1 MSDES
6 GLVLGVED
14 MPSSGS
20 LVHLIEQQ
28 VCDYR
33 PWDEQTRTARERIP
47 AIAAGIVKQNKLHSI
62 NLASPLQ
69 RGALVTLL
77 TPIYKPLHDYF
88 AIEEERVMCRTVYWY
103 LHMNSVWLNL
113 HNYLISNGFS
123 VENTESFIAEGKAAY
138 C

>member
-6 GLVLGVED
+6 GLVLGIED

-20 LVHLIEQQ
+20 LVYWIKEQ
-28 VCDYR
+28 VCDY
-33 PWDEQTRTARERIP
+33 PSWDEQTRTARERIP

-77 TPIYKPLHDYF
+77 MPIYQPLHDYF
-88 AIEEERVMCRTVYWY
+88 VIEEKRVMCRTVYWY
-103 LHMNSVWLNL
+103 RHMNSVWLDL

-123 VENTESFIAEGKAAY
+123 VENTERFIAEGKAAY